1 MVNVGVEL
9 KVNEC
14 SSKYLPERKNA
25 NPKTMNKK
33 EKERGRGRGRGSW
46 VAVFGGCC

>member
-1 MVNVGVEL
+1 MVNGGGVEL

-33 EKERGRGRGRGSW
+33 EKERGSW
-46 VAVFGGCC
+46 VAVFGGACC